1 MHNTDI
7 KVKKSDKT
15 KIKINLCTKPGK
27 YRICLA
33 LNNELMPVFDG
44 AKYTDVTVEKDK
56 QTVLTAELDTTA
68 LTGDNSLYVIEREIT
83 PNGDMEVLEENSLP
97 YRLIVR

>member
-1 MHNTDI
+1 M
-7 KVKKSDKT
+7 
-15 KIKINLCTKPGK
+15 
-27 YRICLA
+27 
-33 LNNELMPVFDG
+33 
-44 AKYTDVTVEKDK
+44 TVEKDR

-83 PNGDMEVLEENSLP
+83 PNADMEVLEENSLP